1 MSGEATRLGPEDWQK
16 VSDYYAGA
24 GADPLKVTL
33 GAILDLN
40 DQVIQVQQD
49 MADLT
54 DREGFNIRLEALK
67 AAREHLSSLP
77 SEQPNQRGYNDH
89 AMKPGERVAQELRV
103 AHYLL
108 GGAG

>member
-77 SEQPNQRGYNDH
+77 SEQPNSRGYSDH
-89 AMKPGERVAQELRV
+89 AMKPADRVSQELRI

-108 GGAG
+108 GGS